1 MAVVVTTD
9 EDRALLRTTR
19 TGLGLL
25 NAMFCEIYCAELA
38 NRSEW
43 LHKVSIT
50 ATAVLST
57 AAAVSLIQAIAPGA
71 TPYFAVASAVVS
83 SIGSVFAWRNRTIAL
98 VKASRAYGDLVVDWT
113 EAWESF
119 RTTKTADS
127 ARLGILE
134 RRSNEIGESIAP
146 IRVKDWL
153 GRKLQRRIRKKV
165 GLV

>member
-9 EDRALLRTTR
+9 EDRTLLRSSR

-25 NAMFCEIYCAELA
+25 NAMFYEIYCSELA

-43 LHKVSIT
+43 LNKVSIT
-50 ATAVLST
+50 TTAVLST
-57 AAAVSLIQAIAPGA
+57 AATVSLIQVTAPGA
-71 TPYFAVASAVVS
+71 APYFAVASAIVS
-83 SIGSVFAWRNRTIAL
+83 SVGSVFAWRSRTLVL

-119 RTTKTADS
+119 RTTKTADP

-134 RRSNEIGESIAP
+134 RRSNEIGESVAP
-146 IRVKDWL
+146 IRMKTRL
-153 GRKLQRRIRKKV
+153 GRKLQSRVRSRV
-165 GLV
+165 GLI